1 MRILYII
8 LLVFMYSCT
17 LSIGQQQDEQAKKEM
32 EYQELLKKA
41 KESQAKSEV
50 AIRMADEQTTKTI
63 QKAANTITT
72 LKEEV
77 KELKQELNETNKK
90 LDSVSDNTNPI
101 KFELRPIPDG
111 KENR

>member
-1 MRILYII
+1 MRIVYII
-8 LLVFMYSCT
+8 LLFFMYSCT

-41 KESQAKSEV
+41 KESQAKSQL
-50 AIRMADEQTTKTI
+50 AIKAADQQTTKTI
-63 QKAANTITT
+63 QKAASTITN

-77 KELKQELNETNKK
+77 KELKQELNEKSEK
-90 LDSVSDNTNPI
+90 LDSVNNTNNGI
-101 KFELRPIPDG
+101 KFELRPIPDS